1 MMNKSEKTKKD
12 FVGKWMLM
20 GMVFGIA
27 IGAATG
33 KIALG
38 IPIGL
43 AFGAGIGAI
52 KWKSKLK
59 KEEDY

>member
-1 MMNKSEKTKKD
+1 MNKSEKTKKD

-27 IGAATG
+27 IGAATN

-43 AFGAGIGAI
+43 AIGAGIGDF
-52 KWKSKLK
+52 KWKQELK
-59 KEEDY
+59 KNQGL